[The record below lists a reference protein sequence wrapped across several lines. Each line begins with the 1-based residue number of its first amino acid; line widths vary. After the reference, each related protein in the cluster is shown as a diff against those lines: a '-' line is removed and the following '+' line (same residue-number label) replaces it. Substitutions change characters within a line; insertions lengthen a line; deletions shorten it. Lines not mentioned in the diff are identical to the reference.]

1 MTDRD
6 PEILNE
12 EEAARLWKRAAQ
24 LQAEAAREAEA
35 LAEEPKSEEAEADP
49 PEGYALTHVRA
60 AALEA
65 GIGDEFVDA
74 ALVDLRADRALPAR
88 RGGRRLARRFLG
100 APPETITVRR
110 VIEASAP
117 KVLSAMEAIFS
128 GEPYRLTLR
137 DQLGDPLDGGVL
149 VFEIQGIGHPFP
161 QGLAAEAGWAGYR
174 EVLASIRPI
183 EGATPSCEVTLRGP
197 VARAHNLNLALGGAA
212 TVGGSAGGAVVGAL
226 GLTALGLTLGFGPIA
241 AVVMVGGA
249 VAGGGLVVKGYRAL
263 YRYGIGRGQR
273 ALDGLLG
280 AVVGRAQ
287 GGWGITSSG
296 DSEPPPALPS
306 APSSTD

>member
-12 EEAARLWKRAAQ
+12 EEAVRLWRRAAQ
-24 LQAEAAREAEA
+24 LQAEAAQKAEA
-35 LAEEPKSEEAEADP
+35 SDEPESEEPEVDP

-65 GIGDEFVDA
+65 GIGDEFVEA
-74 ALVDLRADRALPAR
+74 ALVDLRADRALPR
-88 RGGRRLARRFLG
+88 RRDGRRLARRFLG
-100 APPETITVRR
+100 GPPETITVRR
-110 VIEASAP
+110 VIEASVP

-137 DQLGDPLDGGVL
+137 DQQGDPLDRGVL

-174 EVLASIRPI
+174 QVLASLRPI

-197 VARAHNLNLALGGAA
+197 VARAHNLNLTIGGAA
-212 TVGGSAGGAVVGAL
+212 TVLGSAGGAVVGAL
-226 GLTALGLTLGFGPIA
+226 GLTLGLGPVA
-241 AVVMVGGA
+241 AVLAGVVMVGGA
-249 VAGGGLVVKGYRAL
+249 VAGGGLAVKGYRAL
-263 YRYGIGRGQR
+263 YRYGIGRGRR

-287 GGWGITSSG
+287 GGWGITSLAG
-296 DSEPPPALPS
+296 NEPARGLPG
-306 APSSTD
+306 SSNPTD